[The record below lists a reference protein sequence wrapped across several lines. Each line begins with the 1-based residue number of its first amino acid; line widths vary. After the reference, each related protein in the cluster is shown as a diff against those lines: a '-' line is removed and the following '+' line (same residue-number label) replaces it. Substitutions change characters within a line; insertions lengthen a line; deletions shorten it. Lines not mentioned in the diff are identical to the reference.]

1 MRNLGL
7 GVKALLLPA
16 VLALGGCDDGR
27 DGAEPAPSNEPGAT
41 GGSGA
46 GTSGGSTSGGS
57 VSTSSGG
64 QGNAAGNT
72 PQGGSST
79 TGGAGAGAGGGAG
92 SGTPPIAPGTN
103 LSIPARGQVLN
114 AEALVDQLENYDPG
128 SLLRCDVADDPAYRA
143 AIDALGGVTWGY
155 AIGVLE
161 DQSKPRYQAGVQKF
175 IPQPPEATAGGDGNG
190 RAVEIVKAD
199 IVAVT
204 NAAALFYSP
213 VHGLMIVGLEGGTPE
228 FHCAAQLPGQID
240 QFYFHQGQLVVMTK
254 SQNRL
259 DSQLLHFEVEGTE
272 LRYVESVSLGNVNVL
287 DSRRFNDKLV
297 FYTSFNP
304 DAPTPEQTP
313 APSGPAPIAPS
324 PQPASSQQH
333 RALRVFELGDQLTEE
348 LYDTLID
355 DSQSEAELAQ
365 GVTRDTP
372 LGSQIAEYRSFG
384 GSMWASD
391 HYFVVTEQ
399 ISKTYLQDW
408 ATNTYQVCTKSHT
421 TESPYRYCWTEY
433 ETRPNP
439 DYVEPD
445 NSGGDRACQG
455 TTLSACLV
463 QVARVSNK
471 TIQVPVGQKCEDRIH
486 TRWIC
491 DAYEQR
497 STEYPR
503 FRNEA
508 STKLF
513 IYEYTDEGFVR
524 VDSSVHEVTNT
535 GLDAVSPDA
544 QVEVITTSTETYDL
558 AVPGSIQTLYF
569 QNGYLYVISRGIL
582 QVYAMGGGSIVR
594 TSTLKVVNESLQAS
608 LFSGEQLFL
617 SDFGWSGSDHST
629 LRVINLSNPAFP
641 TQDGATHQLP
651 GGHRSIL
658 AADAGIFTVGT
669 VQQFMGQTVNA
680 LKLGLFSNPYA
691 EETAYLI
698 LGTDLKY
705 NWLQSEESQFFNG
718 GSQRLLLPYTGQDEL
733 GLQRQRVGVSR
744 VIPGSIVS
752 EGAVVIPEPA
762 QRVRPLPT
770 DTESYLTFASNSIE
784 WLTPEAD
791 EWKAEPVLE
800 YFEPFAVYRLSKD
813 HDYVELQR
821 LGARCRLFFTD
832 SADIN
837 HRDEPS
843 AYSEE
848 FTCPNSYAQAYD
860 RRLVFSAQVGVE
872 FTDDGAVRPLD
883 AAEITSTYEQI
894 AARPYCLLKLEL
906 VDDIRLDLDDLP
918 PADEFTCLSPA
929 DYYKLQSE
937 LQMVRP

>member
-1 MRNLGL
+1 MKNLGL
-7 GVKALLLPA
+7 AVKALLLPA
-16 VLALGGCDDGR
+16 VLALGGCDDGA
-27 DGAEPAPSNEPGAT
+27 DGAEPAPVDEPGAS
-41 GGSGA
+41 GGIGA
-46 GTSGGSTSGGS
+46 TTSGGSGNAG
-57 VSTSSGG
+57 SGG
-64 QGNAAGNT
+64 QGSSGGNT
-72 PQGGSST
+72 PQGGAAAS
-79 TGGAGAGAGGGAG
+79 GGASGSAG
-92 SGTPPIAPGTN
+92 SGPPPIAPGTD
-103 LSIPARGQVLN
+103 LSIPARGQVLD
-114 AEALVDQLENYDPG
+114 AQALADQLKDYDPG
-128 SLLRCDVADDPAYRA
+128 SLLRCDVGDDPAYRA

-175 IPQPPEATAGGDGNG
+175 IPLPPTASAGGDGAG
-190 RAVEIVKAD
+190 APVEIVKAD

-204 NAAALFYSP
+204 DTAALFYSP
-213 VHGLMIVGLEGGTPE
+213 VHGLLIVGLESGTPE

-240 QFYFHQGQLVVMTK
+240 QFYFHQGHLVVMTK

-259 DSQLLHFEVEGTE
+259 ESRLLHFTVEGTE
-272 LRYVESVSLGNVNVL
+272 LRYVESVPLGNVNVL

-304 DAPTPEQTP
+304 DLPTQAQTP
-313 APSGPAPIAPS
+313 APGGPTPALPP
-324 PQPASSQQH
+324 PQPQSSQEH
-333 RALRVFELGDQLTEE
+333 RALRVFALGEKLSEE

-355 DSQSEAELAQ
+355 DSQSEAELVN
-365 GVTRDTP
+365 GVERDTP
-372 LGSQIAEYRSFG
+372 LGSQVAEYRSFG

-399 ISKTYLQDW
+399 VSKTFLQEW
-408 ATNTYQVCTKSHT
+408 ATDTYQVCTKSHT

-471 TIQVPVGQKCEDRIH
+471 TIQVPVGQKCEDRVH
-486 TRWIC
+486 VNWIC

-497 STEYPR
+497 STEYPK
-503 FRNEA
+503 FRHEA

-524 VDSSVHEVTNT
+524 VDSSVHEVTNS

-544 QVEVITTSTETYDL
+544 QVDVITTSTETYDL

-569 QNGYLYVISRGIL
+569 QNGYLYVISEGVL

-608 LFSGEQLFL
+608 LFSDNQLFL

-658 AADAGIFTVGT
+658 AADAGIFTIGT

-705 NWLQSEESQFFNG
+705 NWLQDEETQFFNG
-718 GSQRLLLPYTGQDEL
+718 ASQRLFLPYSGQDEQ
-733 GLQRQRVGVSR
+733 GIARQRVGVSR
-744 VIPGSIVS
+744 VVPGSIVS

-770 DTESYLTFASNSIE
+770 DAESYLTFASNSIE
-784 WLTPEAD
+784 WLTPAGD
-791 EWKAEPVLE
+791 EWKSEPVLE
-800 YFEPFAVYRLSKD
+800 YFEPFAVYRLSED

-837 HRDEPS
+837 HRDDPS

-848 FTCPNSYAQAYD
+848 FSCPNSYAQAYD
-860 RRLVFSAQVGVE
+860 HRLVFSTTVGVE
-872 FTDDGAVRPLD
+872 FSDDGAVRPLD
-883 AAEITSTYEQI
+883 EAEIESTYALI
-894 AARPYCLLKLEL
+894 SAREYCLLKLEL
-906 VDDIRLDLDDLP
+906 VDDVRLDPDALP
-918 PADEFTCLSPA
+918 PHDEFTCLSPA
-929 DYYKLQSE
+929 DYSKLQNE
-937 LQMVRP
+937 LSSMRP